1 VARWRLIVIDALKN
15 VQLNLSA
22 DIKNIPQRIFLD
34 TNVVQY
40 IHDFG
45 EYIFENHTDSN
56 DFFEN
61 SRKKKI
67 HKGTFLY
74 NEIEALNII
83 FSAVER
89 TPFDFAISEKVFHEI
104 NSGNNHNLNRYFYD
118 LWDYWQTTIFE
129 YGDEAFTGKGETKA
143 ENLISD
149 KSLVGALSKKDFGIL
164 HDAIEQKAVM
174 FKGNNKV
181 TEVSIAEIT
190 KYRTY
195 FGITDVLVSLDGSD
209 SKFYFM
215 PNSKENLKYLDR

>member
-1 VARWRLIVIDALKN
+1 VARWRLISIDALKN

-164 HDAIEQKAVM
+164 HDAIELECDAVLTCDKFRNRQAWIYKKYQIM
-174 FKGNNKV
+174 ALYPSDLV
-181 TEVSIAEIT
+181 TLIKPYQALW
-190 KYRTY
+190 
-195 FGITDVLVSLDGSD
+195 F
-209 SKFYFM
+209 
-215 PNSKENLKYLDR
+215 